1 LDQIHEGFELAVALT
16 REGGGGDASAKIQHQ
31 RSSVRLWTQG
41 NIGEGDAHVGV
52 PWGRKTSA
60 RRKVMDVASVA
71 FKPKPRET
79 RGRGG
84 GGGLGHVGKGW
95 GGSLAGDSGRQ
106 VADTGPEAVSV
117 GGAGRRAVRWH
128 GR

>member
-84 GGGLGHVGKGW
+84 GGARPHGEGM
-95 GGSLAGDSGRQ
+95 GGI
-106 VADTGPEAVSV
+106 P
-117 GGAGRRAVRWH
+117 GRRQRAAG
-128 GR
+128 GRH